1 MKKISVIHPCTI
13 TAVFDVEETIL
24 DNKIYYRPIPH
35 IGLYIHRIIVYA
47 LFISVL
53 LIFIIAIIAF
63 GISSSFAKLTIS
75 EDVDSYKL
83 ISIENNSFKP
93 NYIDEVPTIIETTNT
108 TNSTNSTY
116 SDNTTYTDNYTGYDN
131 NYGGYSNYTYGDIVT
146 TTDYSEYW

>member
-1 MKKISVIHPCTI
+1 MKDSIK
-13 TAVFDVEETIL
+13 ANL
-24 DNKIYYRPIPH
+24 
-35 IGLYIHRIIVYA
+35 II
-47 LFISVL
+47 
-53 LIFIIAIIAF
+53 IFIIAIIAF

>member
-1 MKKISVIHPCTI
+1 MYKLTYLRWIKLIKNESVIMKDSI
-13 TAVFDVEETIL
+13 KANL
-24 DNKIYYRPIPH
+24 
-35 IGLYIHRIIVYA
+35 II
-47 LFISVL
+47 
-53 LIFIIAIIAF
+53 IFIIAIIAF

-146 TTDYSEYW
+146 TTDYSEY